1 MKAVTI
7 KVEEI
12 KHRFFGLLIR
22 VGILSTLILVICS
35 KVIAQSNISGK
46 PGLIYIP
53 TARYV
58 PDGNM
63 EIGLHFFPGNYGF
76 NSDNQNPGRVLS
88 LNLTVLPRFDI
99 NINVLQLFSTAAN
112 PVKLGL
118 GDRQLDFRYLL
129 MKESKSRPSLAFITS
144 TPTSISPTLLTH
156 ALVATKHFNVAKE
169 WEAEVT
175 AGYGSPYHVYRKGST
190 LDNYGLFANMA
201 FEKKED
207 YAYHKRY
214 LEGPFGG
221 VSFTFRSKVGLMLE
235 YDSQNINAGVYVR
248 ALKNWVIQAAVLN
261 GEQIT
266 FGSAYNFSLL
276 KQSRRMLSL
285 GKKQSQDNVQTP
297 GKSETDIIDPGYRK
311 LRGNFENVGTD
322 SAGIITYEQRL
333 NRNPFPA
340 LYQLKKLFA
349 DSPNTSFVPL
359 FQGIPIGQ
367 YKLGDKLEFSQVS
380 DEMRERLKQKNRFPL
395 HRNGYSLDFWIQPY
409 FNANF
414 GNYDKPI
421 QSNTSVA
428 LQSQIFLL
436 PGMSLDFGILF
447 PIVNDLDNRPKK
459 IRPAPVFLNQF
470 YSKNHN
476 HISASAG
483 FFQNDQYGVNIQY
496 RRANLKR
503 PWSFG
508 VEAGLT
514 GDYYY
519 PNKGIY
525 YGNME
530 KLLLVLDAAY
540 LLSNPDITF
549 KVSGGRYLAGDTGV
563 RLDMLR
569 QFSNI
574 EIGFYAM
581 TTSNGSTIGF
591 NFAIPLFPGKLLNGK
606 HVRLR
611 TASEFPWEYNYTR
624 GYRIG
629 ERYRTGYQLDQKLR
643 QYHSQ
648 YLNRQYQAK

>member
-1 MKAVTI
+1 M
-7 KVEEI
+7 
-12 KHRFFGLLIR
+12 
-22 VGILSTLILVICS
+22 LVIYG
-35 KVIAQSNISGK
+35 KVAAQSNISGK
-46 PGLIYIP
+46 PGLIYTP

-63 EIGLHFFPGNYGF
+63 EIGLHFFPGKYGF

-88 LNLTVLPRFDI
+88 MNLTVLPRFDI

-129 MKESKSRPSLAFITS
+129 MKESKNRPSVAFITS

-156 ALVATKHFNVAKE
+156 ALVATKHIHVAKQ

-175 AGYGSPYHVYRKGST
+175 AGYGSPYHIYRKGST

-221 VSFTFRSKVGLMLE
+221 VSFTYKSKFGLMLE
-235 YDSQNINAGVYVR
+235 YDSQNINAGVYVK
-248 ALKNWVIQAAVLN
+248 AFKNWVLQAAVLN

-285 GKKQSQDNVQTP
+285 GKKQNGDNGQTP
-297 GKSETDIIDPGYRK
+297 ADPQKIIIGTGYRK
-311 LRGNFENVGTD
+311 LRGNFENVTLD
-322 SAGIITYEQRL
+322 STGVISYEQRL

-340 LYQLKKLFA
+340 LYQLKQLYA
-349 DSPNTSFVPL
+349 DSADMRFVPL
-359 FQGIPIGQ
+359 FQGIPIAQ
-367 YKLGDKLEFSQVS
+367 YKLSDKLEMSEVSQ
-380 DEMRERLKQKNRFPL
+380 EFRERHKMRTKFPL
-395 HRNGYSLDFWIQPY
+395 HRNGYSLDFWVQPY
-409 FNANF
+409 FNAIF
-414 GNYDKPI
+414 GNFDKPV
-421 QSNTSVA
+421 QSNTSIA
-428 LQSQIFLL
+428 IQSQILLL

-447 PIVNDLDNRPKK
+447 PIVNDLDSRPKK
-459 IRPAPVFLNQF
+459 IRPSPVFLNQF

-496 RRANLKR
+496 RRANLQQ

-519 PNKGIY
+519 PDKGVY

-530 KLLLVLDAAY
+530 KLLLILDAAY

-549 KVSGGRYLAGDTGV
+549 KVSAGRYLAGDTGV

-569 QFSNI
+569 QFSNV

-606 HVRLR
+606 HVRFR
-611 TASEFPWEYNYTR
+611 TSSEFPWEYNYTR

-643 QYHSQ
+643 QYHRQ
-648 YLNRQYQAK
+648 YLGRQYGAK

>member
-1 MKAVTI
+1 M
-7 KVEEI
+7 
-12 KHRFFGLLIR
+12 
-22 VGILSTLILVICS
+22 
-35 KVIAQSNISGK
+35 AQSNISGK

-63 EIGLHFFPGNYGF
+63 EIGLHFFPSNYGF

-88 LNLTVLPRFDI
+88 MNLTVLPRFDI
-99 NINVLQLFSTAAN
+99 NINVLQLFSTASN

-129 MKESKSRPSLAFITS
+129 LKESKTRPSLAFITS

-156 ALVATKHFNVAKE
+156 ALVATKHFNVAKQ
-169 WEAEVT
+169 WDAEVS

-201 FEKKED
+201 FEKKEA

-221 VSFTFRSKVGLMLE
+221 LSLTYRSKIGLMLE
-235 YDSQNINAGVYVR
+235 YDSQHINAGIYVK

-261 GEQIT
+261 GDQIT

-285 GKKQSQDNVQTP
+285 GKYQAKPEMPARADA
-297 GKSETDIIDPGYRK
+297 DIINPGYRK
-311 LRGNFENVGTD
+311 LRGNFENVTWD
-322 SAGIITYEQRL
+322 SAGIISYEQRL

-340 LYQLKKLFA
+340 LYQLKQLFA
-349 DSPNTSFVPL
+349 DSVNMDFVPL
-359 FQGIPIGQ
+359 FQGIPIAK
-367 YKLGDKLEFSQVS
+367 YRLKEKLEVGEMS
-380 DEMRERLKQKNRFPL
+380 DAFRQRQKLRGKFPF

-409 FNANF
+409 FNAIF
-414 GNYDKPI
+414 GNFDKPV
-421 QSNTSVA
+421 QSNTSIAV
-428 LQSQIFLL
+428 QSQIFLL

-470 YSKNHN
+470 YSRDHN

-483 FFQNDQYGVNIQY
+483 FFQNDQYGINIQY
-496 RRANLKR
+496 RRANLQR

-508 VEAGLT
+508 VEAGVT

-519 PNKGIY
+519 PNKGVY
-525 YGNME
+525 YGNMNN
-530 KLLLVLDAAY
+530 LLVILDAAY

-591 NFAIPLFPGKLLNGK
+591 NFTIPLFSGKLLNSK

-611 TASEFPWEYNYTR
+611 TATEFPWEYNYTR
-624 GYRIG
+624 GYHIG

-648 YLNRQYQAK
+648 YLNRQYGLK